1 MKQNSRSTFSWSFT
15 FNIFLSIVR
24 RISWWTGLRSWWS
37 CACTSWQLEAA
48 AWCCCAVFSSQLS
61 STCSGGYQLTLH
73 VIEWC
78 SDENVESRVTKGRNA
93 LKGQI
98 LKCLKGQCHEIFNTF
113 YQKNLHLGPI
123 WTGKNGFTQF
133 FVFTK
138 ILAKNML
145 PLSGWHNIS
154 VVIDYADTRL
164 AQSLT
169 MRTMSQNN
177 SWLREHVNY
186 FALEKVK
193 SEKKVTKNVTLYFR
207 KIVLILCWRSHW
219 LHRHV
224 LK

>member
-98 LKCLKGQCHEIFNTF
+98 LKCLKGQCHEIFDTF
-113 YQKNLHLGPI
+113 YQKKSPPGPHMNSQKRFHTI
-123 WTGKNGFTQF
+123 FHFHKDISEKHASSFWLTQYQRGHW
-133 FVFTK
+133 
-138 ILAKNML
+138 LR
-145 PLSGWHNIS
+145 WHPVS
-154 VVIDYADTRL
+154 AVIDYA
-164 AQSLT
+164 
-169 MRTMSQNN
+169 NN
-177 SWLREHVNY
+177 E
-186 FALEKVK
+186 
-193 SEKKVTKNVTLYFR
+193 SE
-207 KIVLILCWRSHW
+207 
-219 LHRHV
+219 
-224 LK
+224 